1 MQKLSDLWRLSLSD
15 FWRGLIVAVLASVLT
30 VIVDLL
36 QAGSVIDWK
45 SVGTIALI
53 AGASYLLKNLT
64 TASNGSVLGGI
75 VSLPDS
81 K

>member
-1 MQKLSDLWRLSLSD
+1 MNTPLWKLNVSD

-30 VIVDLL
+30 VILDLL

-45 SVGTIALI
+45 SVGTVALI
-53 AGASYLLKNLT
+53 AGCSYLLKNLT
-64 TASNGSVLGGI
+64 TAKDGSVLGGK
-75 VSLPDS
+75 VRLPDS

>member
-1 MQKLSDLWRLSLSD
+1 MELSKLWTLSLSD

-36 QAGSVIDWK
+36 KAGSVIDWAQ
-45 SVGTIALI
+45 VGTVALI
-53 AGASYLLKNLT
+53 AGASYLLKNLS
-64 TASNGSVLGGI
+64 TASDGKVLGGT
-75 VSLPDS
+75 VRLPDS